1 LFHILAYYSSSSRH
15 LNPADLDAILKISK
29 LNNTNDDINGVLM
42 HHDGLFF
49 QILEGK
55 EKVVEDC
62 YNRICLDARHRAVSL
77 IVSQPIKTRS
87 FLGWRMRYIGPDE
100 IGRYDRGTFADIDYL
115 MKRQIPK
122 SSMALQ
128 LLRSVQQFFPYT
140 G

>member
-1 LFHILAYYSSSSRH
+1 
-15 LNPADLDAILKISK
+15 
-29 LNNTNDDINGVLM
+29 M